1 MMGQTDERKDFAH
14 AGPGTLAGRY
24 LRRFWH
30 PIQVSDALQI
40 GRPLRVHVL
49 GEFFTLW
56 RGEGGTVNLVQDRC
70 PHRQTLLSLGWVA
83 GNNIRCFYHGWEFN
97 GGGQCVAQ
105 PAEKAGFAAKVRIR
119 SYPVRDYLGLI
130 FAYLGEGE
138 PPEFRRF
145 PELEDAEGGVAV
157 HCHPVPCN
165 YFQRVENDLDELHVH
180 FVHSAT
186 TGPLGLDE
194 LPEIRVTETDYGI
207 RREGIRSGSG
217 MNITRVAHF
226 MMPNISMVD
235 LPPSPGHRYWTI
247 TASWRVPVDDQSMM
261 TYAIRLKGGGKKG
274 AGDGEKPH
282 GARAIEPSPSQVTED
297 VLAGKLRIQDLDPNY
312 PGLFQVQDNV
322 ALAGQ
327 GRITD
332 RSQDWL
338 GQSDVGVILL
348 RRIFERELGAL
359 ADGKPLKDWKRP
371 ATKLDLAI
379 SQVREL
385 ADMAG

>member
-1 MMGQTDERKDFAH
+1 MSEADARKDFAH
-14 AGPGTLAGRY
+14 TGPGTLAGRY

-30 PIQVSDALQI
+30 PIAVSDELDV
-40 GRPLRVHVL
+40 GRPRRVQVL
-49 GEFFTLW
+49 NEYFTLW
-56 RGEGGTVNLVQDRC
+56 RGEDGTPNLVQDRC
-70 PHRQTLLSLGWVA
+70 PHRQTFLALGWVA

-105 PAEKAGFAAKVRIR
+105 PAEKASFAAKVRIR
-119 SYPVRDYLGLI
+119 SYPARDYLGLV

-145 PELEDAEGGVAV
+145 PELEDSAGGVNV
-157 HCHPVPCN
+157 HSHPVPCN

-180 FVHSAT
+180 FVHNVT
-186 TGPLGLDE
+186 TDQIGLDE

-207 RREGIRSGSG
+207 RREGIRSGTG

-235 LPPSPGHRYWTI
+235 LPPSPAHRYWTI
-247 TASWRVPVDDQSMM
+247 TVSWRVPVDDESMM
-261 TYAIRLKGGGKKG
+261 TYAIRLRGGAKASD
-274 AGDGEKPH
+274 AGGQH
-282 GARAIEPSPSQVTED
+282 GQRAIEPSPLQVTED
-297 VLAGKLRIQDLDPNY
+297 VLAGKLRIQDLDPDY

-338 GQSDVGVILL
+338 GQSDKGIILL
-348 RRIFERELGAL
+348 RRIYERELGAL
-359 ADGKPLKDWKRP
+359 ADGRPLKDWKRP
-371 ATKLDLAI
+371 AGKLDLAI

-385 ADMAG
+385 ADLPG

>member
-1 MMGQTDERKDFAH
+1 MRSQTDERRDFAH
-14 AGPGTLAGRY
+14 CGPGTLAGRY

-30 PIQVSDALQI
+30 PVQISGALQA
-40 GRPLRVHVL
+40 GRPMRAQLL

-56 RGEGGTVNLVQDRC
+56 RGESGTVNLVQDRC

-83 GNNIRCFYHGWEFN
+83 GENIRCFYHGWEFN

-105 PAEKAGFAAKVRIR
+105 PAEKANFATKVRIR
-119 SYPVRDYLGLI
+119 SYPAREYLGLI

-138 PPEFRRF
+138 PPEFRHF
-145 PELEDAEGGVAV
+145 PELEDSAAGVTV
-157 HCHPVPCN
+157 HSHPVPCN

-180 FVHSAT
+180 FVHNVT

-217 MNITRVAHF
+217 RNITRIGHF

-235 LPPSPGHRYWTI
+235 LPPSPGHDYWTV
-247 TASWRVPVDDQSMM
+247 TVSWRVPIDDESMM
-261 TYAIRLKGGGKKG
+261 TYAIRLKGGRQQGN
-274 AGDGEKPH
+274 GEKQH
-282 GARAIEPSPSQVTED
+282 GGGAIEPSPLQVTED
-297 VLAGKLRIQDLDPNY
+297 VLAGKLRVQDLDPSY

-359 ADGKPLKDWKRP
+359 ADGKPLKDWRRP
-371 ATKLDLAI
+371 ATRLDLAV

-385 ADMAG
+385 VDLVG

>member
-1 MMGQTDERKDFAH
+1 MSEADARKDFAH
-14 AGPGTLAGRY
+14 TGPGTLAGRY

-30 PIQVSDALQI
+30 PIAVSDELDV
-40 GRPLRVHVL
+40 GRPRRVQVL
-49 GEFFTLW
+49 NEYFTLW
-56 RGEGGTVNLVQDRC
+56 RGEDGTPNLVQDRC
-70 PHRQTLLSLGWVA
+70 PHRQTFLALGWVA

-105 PAEKAGFAAKVRIR
+105 PAEKASFAAKVRIR
-119 SYPVRDYLGLI
+119 SYPARDYLGLV

-145 PELEDAEGGVAV
+145 PELEDSAGGVNV
-157 HCHPVPCN
+157 HSHPVPCN

-180 FVHSAT
+180 FVHNVT
-186 TGPLGLDE
+186 TDQIGLDE

-207 RREGIRSGSG
+207 RREGIRSGTG

-235 LPPSPGHRYWTI
+235 LPPSPAHRYWTV
-247 TASWRVPVDDQSMM
+247 TVSWRVPVDEESMT
-261 TYAIRLKGGGKKG
+261 TYAIRLRGGDKVE
-274 AGDGEKPH
+274 GEKRHRP
-282 GARAIEPSPSQVTED
+282 RAIEPSPAQVTED

-338 GQSDVGVILL
+338 GQSDKGIILL
-348 RRIFERELGAL
+348 RRIFERELAAL
-359 ADGKPLKDWKRP
+359 ADGKPLKPWTRP
-371 ATKLDLAI
+371 AGKLDLAI
-379 SQVREL
+379 SQVREF
-385 ADMAG
+385 ADLKG